1 MTDQY
6 VLMTDNS
13 ICATKRVI
21 YLPGI
26 HSRMPTVKP
35 SHHVLLFAKL
45 LCSQH
50 LASLCSSICG
60 SQQHQDRMLNNGAES
75 LRVLIC
81 IGGHP
86 NRAHL
91 HHCDAVT
98 RCHGHAGAPRHVCA
112 WLCVRP
118 DNGVVLGH
126 VHHVRDLNFV
136 SRREP
141 LQNVPLSHNTQ
152 HDTVSTAHPDH
163 SCTGSDMPASGCTTL
178 THICLRCWHAGTQ
191 TCNFP
196 FATQQTRLH
205 IRMNACA
212 SATYDPPS
220 VYGYS
225 GYIFRFCNTKTR

>member
-13 ICATKRVI
+13 ICATKMVI

-26 HSRMPTVKP
+26 HSRMPTVTP

-45 LCSQH
+45 L
-50 LASLCSSICG
+50 
-60 SQQHQDRMLNNGAES
+60 
-75 LRVLIC
+75 

-98 RCHGHAGAPRHVCA
+98 RCHGHAGALRHVCA

-136 SRREP
+136 SRGER
-141 LQNVPLSHNTQ
+141 LQNVPLHHNTQ
-152 HDTVSTAHPDH
+152 QDTVSRAHPEH
-163 SCTGSDMPASGCTTL
+163 GCMAAQ
-178 THICLRCWHAGTQ
+178 R
-191 TCNFP
+191 
-196 FATQQTRLH
+196 
-205 IRMNACA
+205 
-212 SATYDPPS
+212 
-220 VYGYS
+220 
-225 GYIFRFCNTKTR
+225 